1 MELTM
6 TTDLTDQEKALIH
19 TKILEK
25 YAHAAVSPAG
35 SFSYPTGVQGLRQ
48 LGYPEEW
55 WQDFPPPLFESFC
68 GVGNPFSLGPLQH
81 GEVVLDLGCGAG
93 FDVAVAAWLVGLGG
107 RVVGMDITPEMVTR
121 AWELSALLPFR
132 NVSFQ
137 VASAESL
144 PFPSR
149 FFDVVTSNGALN
161 LVIDKDQAAQEI
173 FRVLKPGGRLHL
185 SDMVLVAPLP
195 SERASLIE
203 NWYQ

>member
-1 MELTM
+1 M

-25 YAHAAVSPAG
+25 YAQASVSPAG
-35 SFSYPTGVQGLRQ
+35 SFSYPTGEAGLRQ
-48 LGYPEEW
+48 LSYPEDW
-55 WQDFPPPLFESFC
+55 WRDFPPALLASFC
-68 GVGNPFSLGPLQH
+68 GVGNPFSLGSLHP

-93 FDVAVAAWLVGLGG
+93 FDVAVATRLVGSEG
-107 RVVGMDITPEMVTR
+107 RVVGIDISPDMITR

-132 NVSFQ
+132 NLSFQ
-137 VASAESL
+137 LASAECL
-144 PFPSR
+144 PFPAR
-149 FFDVVTSNGALN
+149 FFDVVTSNGAFN

-185 SDMVLVAPLP
+185 SDMVLVSPLP
-195 SERASLIE
+195 PDRANRID